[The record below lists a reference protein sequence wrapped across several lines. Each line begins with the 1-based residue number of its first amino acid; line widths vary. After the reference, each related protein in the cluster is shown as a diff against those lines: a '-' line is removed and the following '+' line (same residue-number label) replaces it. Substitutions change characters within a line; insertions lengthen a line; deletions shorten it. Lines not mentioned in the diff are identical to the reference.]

1 MKSIKN
7 LAMLGMLVIL
17 GACSL
22 SEEDKAFFEL
32 VKGKK
37 VILVSDNS
45 TVGTF
50 STDGQTFIEEITVKD
65 EFSFD
70 GLVGST
76 ASYLESVKGVEIG
89 YKITTTD
96 GKTGTMNIVLLG
108 QSSSTINIK
117 FE

>member
-22 SEEDKAFFEL
+22 SKEDKAFFEL
-32 VKGKK
+32 VKSKK

-45 TVGTF
+45 IVGTF
-50 STDGQTFIEEITVKD
+50 SADGQTFVEAGSAEEY
-65 EFSFD
+65 SFD
-70 GLVGST
+70 GLNGNT
-76 ASYLESVKGVEIG
+76 ASYLESVKGFEIG